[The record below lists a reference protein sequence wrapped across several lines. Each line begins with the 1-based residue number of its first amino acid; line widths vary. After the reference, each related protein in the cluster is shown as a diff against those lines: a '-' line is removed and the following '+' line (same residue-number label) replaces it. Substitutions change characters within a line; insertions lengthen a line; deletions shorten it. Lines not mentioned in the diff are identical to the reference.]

1 MPWETATCFDE
12 AGWVALPARQ
22 AVGPKV
28 SVVVVDTILLSQ
40 METIGDGVGPSVSFG
55 TVWSIRC
62 LLNVKSE
69 GFCGDPSTS
78 EKGEAHS
85 EVGHHCTHTINCCAL
100 YKVMYALICGKD

>member
-69 GFCGDPSTS
+69 GFVVILLPV
-78 EKGEAHS
+78 K
-85 EVGHHCTHTINCCAL
+85 
-100 YKVMYALICGKD
+100 KVKLTVKWDITVHIQ